1 MKTNIALRTLSD
13 VTGSQWGLVTT
24 QQAEQIG
31 VSRLVLSRLH
41 QQGQLDRV
49 RQGVYHDSGS
59 PSSFETELQA
69 HWLSFKPAVLAE
81 KRLRNLEGEAIVAS
95 TTASWLRQEGD
106 FLPEPFSFYY
116 PQRVQKASTGIK
128 VIKAEVPVSDVEI
141 AHGLPTTTKTRT
153 LLDLFGQGRDLGGM
167 QSIIQDGGIK
177 ELDLERIRSASKIIA
192 ARYGLPAK
200 AFAKQLEQILRSSL
214 VATIEQLGL
223 ATVTGMDLKADF
235 SALNKSADALRAQ
248 FADLQTNLDLRIDM
262 PDVESYVESVEQLK
276 KQIKN
281 IAKQFT

>member
-1 MKTNIALRTLSD
+1 MKTNMALRTLSD

-41 QQGQLDRV
+41 QQGQLERV
-49 RQGVYHDSGS
+49 RQGVYQDSGS
-59 PSSFETELQA
+59 PSSFVTELQA

-200 AFAKQLEQILRSSL
+200 AFAKQLERILQSS
-214 VATIEQLGL
+214 TIAAFTKLGL
-223 ATVTGMDLKADF
+223 DE
-235 SALNKSADALRAQ
+235 S
-248 FADLQTNLDLRIDM
+248 FADLTDSAKAMGVQFAEIQKTLTLQLDV
-262 PDVESYVESVEQLK
+262 PDLSDLVEDLKRLQLNINSVSELVVKIGFPQK
-276 KQIKN
+276 
-281 IAKQFT
+281 

>member
-1 MKTNIALRTLSD
+1 MI
-13 VTGSQWGLVTT
+13 
-24 QQAEQIG
+24 
-31 VSRLVLSRLH
+31 
-41 QQGQLDRV
+41 
-49 RQGVYHDSGS
+49 
-59 PSSFETELQA
+59 
-69 HWLSFKPAVLAE
+69 AE

-141 AHGLPTTTKTRT
+141 AHGLPITTKTRT

-192 ARYGLPAK
+192 ARYGLPSK
-200 AFAKQLEQILRSSL
+200 AFAKQLERILQSS
-214 VATIEQLGL
+214 TIAAFTKLGL
-223 ATVTGMDLKADF
+223 DE
-235 SALNKSADALRAQ
+235 S
-248 FADLQTNLDLRIDM
+248 FADLTDSAKAMSVQFAEIQKTLTLQLDV
-262 PDVESYVESVEQLK
+262 PDLSGLVEDFKRLQLNINSVSELVVKIGFPQK
-276 KQIKN
+276 
-281 IAKQFT
+281 

>member
-1 MKTNIALRTLSD
+1 MKTNRALRTLSD

-41 QQGQLDRV
+41 QQGQLERV
-49 RQGVYHDSGS
+49 RQGVYQDSGS
-59 PSSFETELQA
+59 PSSFVTELQA

-177 ELDLERIRSASKIIA
+177 ELDLERIRSAS
-192 ARYGLPAK
+192 
-200 AFAKQLEQILRSSL
+200 
-214 VATIEQLGL
+214 
-223 ATVTGMDLKADF
+223 
-235 SALNKSADALRAQ
+235 
-248 FADLQTNLDLRIDM
+248 
-262 PDVESYVESVEQLK
+262 
-276 KQIKN
+276 
-281 IAKQFT
+281 